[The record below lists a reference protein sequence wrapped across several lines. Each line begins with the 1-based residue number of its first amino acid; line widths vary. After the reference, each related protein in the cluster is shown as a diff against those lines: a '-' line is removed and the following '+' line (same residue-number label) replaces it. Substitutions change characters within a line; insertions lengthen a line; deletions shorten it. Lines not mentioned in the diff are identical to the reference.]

1 MLLLLILSND
11 YPTDEEGFYLLRL
24 VTLKNY

>member
-11 YPTDEEGFYLLRL
+11 YPTDRRVFIFLRL